1 MPLRPDV
8 WGVLMELGLE
18 QGVATMVAFADG
30 TVSLYF
36 SGGGGIIGAFKPA
49 AMPSLRSIWPGGTC

>member
-1 MPLRPDV
+1 
-8 WGVLMELGLE
+8 VLMELGLE